1 MTDIQRVL
9 LTNPS
14 SGAMPW
20 PLPGSLTSASALPA
34 QANGKAERFNRTL
47 LEELEEWAYA
57 RPYRSEAERR
67 AAFDTWLH
75 IYNHH
80 RGYTALGGPP

>member
-1 MTDIQRVL
+1 
-9 LTNPS
+9 
-14 SGAMPW
+14 MPW
-20 PLPGSLTSASALPA
+20 ALPGSLTSASALPA
-34 QANGKAERFNRTL
+34 PDQRQSRRFNRTL

-80 RGYTALGGPP
+80 RGRTALGGLPLASRVTNLSGQNT